1 MLDPAI
7 LKDNLE
13 VLESNISRRNL
24 DIDVSHLIS
33 LNEERKSLRFNAE
46 QKRSQQKELGK
57 QIANADNSE
66 KEKLLDKASELS
78 NDVKLLFE
86 QVDKKDEEFLNLWIK
101 IPNLISST
109 SPDGKSENDN
119 LEIKKVGN
127 VKEISNPKDHLEIA
141 SKLNLIDVEKASEVS
156 GSRFAY
162 LFGDLVKIEF
172 NLVSWALNKLSD
184 KGFTPTVP
192 PVLVRENA
200 LYGTGF
206 FPDDAEQ
213 VYEIPNDDLYLV
225 GTSEVP
231 LAALHTNEII
241 DLEELPIRYAGF
253 STCFRR
259 EAGTYGKDTTGIFRV
274 HQFDKVEMFSF
285 CNPEKSEEEHEFILS
300 VEEELLQSLEIPYR
314 VVDVCAGD
322 LGASAAKKYDIE
334 AWIPSQNT
342 YREVTSCSNTTDY
355 QARRLNIR
363 AKKEGNTSVL
373 HTLNGTAIAVGRI
386 LIALIEN
393 NQNEDSSVVFSV
405 PKLIVLPLRYKSLN
419 LFELVPKS

>member
-7 LKDNLE
+7 LKNDIESLELNLE
-13 VLESNISRRNL
+13 RRNL
-24 DIDVSHLIS
+24 DVDLKE
-33 LNEERKSLRFNAE
+33 LTALDELRRELRFEAEKLRSE
-46 QKRSQQKELGK
+46 QKNLGK
-57 QIANADNSE
+57 QIASADEKTKNELLDQASQMSE
-66 KEKLLDKASELS
+66 K
-78 NDVKLLFE
+78 VKELFE
-86 QVDKKDEEFLNLWIK
+86 KVDVADKNFMDIWIK
-101 IPNLISST
+101 IPNLISTT
-109 SPDGKSENDN
+109 SPDGTSDKENS
-119 LEIKKVGN
+119 EIKKFG
-127 VKEISNPKDHLEIA
+127 EIRNINNPKDHLEIA
-141 SKLNLIDVEKASEVS
+141 ESLGLIDVQKASEVS
-156 GSRFAY
+156 GSRFSY
-162 LFGDLVKIEF
+162 LFGDLVKVEF
-172 NLVSWALNKLSD
+172 NLVLWAMQQLSD
-184 KGFTPTVP
+184 KGFKPTIP

-231 LAALHTNEII
+231 LAALHSNEIL
-241 DLEELPIRYAGF
+241 DTATLPIRYAGF

-285 CNPEKSEEEHEFILS
+285 CDPEKSEEEHKFILS
-300 VEEELLQSLEIPYR
+300 VEEELLQALEIPYR

-322 LGASAAKKYDIE
+322 LGSSASKKYDIE
-334 AWIPSQNT
+334 AWIPSQQT
-342 YREVTSCSNTTDY
+342 YREVTSCSNTTDF

-363 AKKEGNTSVL
+363 AKADGQTNIL

-393 NQNEDSSVVFSV
+393 NQTEDGKVEFSDSVAEIIGV
-405 PKLIVLPLRYKSLN
+405 KN
-419 LFELVPKS
+419 LG

>member
-13 VLESNISRRNL
+13 VLVSNISRRNL
-24 DIDVSHLIS
+24 EIDVNHLIS
-33 LNEERKSLRFNAE
+33 LNDERKSLRFNAE

-57 QIANADNSE
+57 QIANADENE
-66 KEKLLDKASELS
+66 KEDLLNKASELS
-78 NDVKLLFE
+78 NEVKLLFE
-86 QVDKKDEEFLNLWIK
+86 QVDKKDEEFLNLWVK
-101 IPNLISST
+101 IPNLISKT
-109 SPDGKSENDN
+109 SPDGKSDEDN
-119 LEIKKVGN
+119 VEIKKVGN
-127 VKEISNPKDHLEIA
+127 VKEIPNPKDHLEIA

-172 NLVSWALNKLSD
+172 NLVSWALNKLSE

-241 DLEELPIRYAGF
+241 NMEDLPIRYAGF

-342 YREVTSCSNTTDY
+342 YREVTSCSNTTSF

-363 AKKEGNTSVL
+363 AKSEGETSIL

-393 NQNEDSSVVFSV
+393 NQTEDGKVEFSDKV
-405 PKLIVLPLRYKSLN
+405 AEIIGVKN
-419 LFELVPKS
+419 LG

>member
-7 LKDNLE
+7 LKNDIESLELNLE
-13 VLESNISRRNL
+13 RRNL
-24 DIDVSHLIS
+24 DIDLKE
-33 LNEERKSLRFNAE
+33 LTALDELRRELRFEAEKLRSE
-46 QKRSQQKELGK
+46 QKTLGK
-57 QIANADNSE
+57 QIASADEKTKNELLDQASQMSE
-66 KEKLLDKASELS
+66 K
-78 NDVKLLFE
+78 VKDLFE
-86 QVDKKDEEFLNLWIK
+86 KVDLADKNFMDIWIK
-101 IPNLISST
+101 IPNLISTT
-109 SPDGKSENDN
+109 SPDGTSDKENS
-119 LEIKKVGN
+119 EIKKFG
-127 VKEISNPKDHLEIA
+127 EIRNINNPKDHLEIA
-141 SKLNLIDVEKASEVS
+141 ESLGLIDVQKASEVS
-156 GSRFAY
+156 GSRFSY

-172 NLVSWALNKLSD
+172 NLVLWAMQQLSD
-184 KGFTPTVP
+184 KGFKPTIP

-231 LAALHTNEII
+231 LAALHSNEIL
-241 DLEELPIRYAGF
+241 DTATLPIRYAGF

-285 CNPEKSEEEHEFILS
+285 CNPEKSEEEHKFILS
-300 VEEELLQSLEIPYR
+300 VEEELLQALEIPYR

-322 LGASAAKKYDIE
+322 LGSSASKKYDIE
-334 AWIPSQNT
+334 AWIPSQQA
-342 YREVTSCSNTTDY
+342 YREVTSCSNTTDF

-363 AKKEGNTSVL
+363 GKADGETNVL

-393 NQNEDSSVVFSV
+393 NQTEDGKVDFSDSVAEIIGI
-405 PKLIVLPLRYKSLN
+405 KN
-419 LFELVPKS
+419 LS

>member
-7 LKDNLE
+7 LKNDIESLELNLE
-13 VLESNISRRNL
+13 RRNL
-24 DIDVSHLIS
+24 DVDLKE
-33 LNEERKSLRFNAE
+33 LTALDELRRELRYEAEKLRSE
-46 QKRSQQKELGK
+46 QKNLGK
-57 QIANADNSE
+57 QIASADEKTKNELLDQASQMSE
-66 KEKLLDKASELS
+66 K
-78 NDVKLLFE
+78 VKDLFE
-86 QVDKKDEEFLNLWIK
+86 KVDLADKNFMDIWIK
-101 IPNLISST
+101 IPNLISTT
-109 SPDGKSENDN
+109 SPDGTSDKENS
-119 LEIKKVGN
+119 EIKKFG
-127 VKEISNPKDHLEIA
+127 EIRNINNPKDHLEIA
-141 SKLNLIDVEKASEVS
+141 ESLGLIDVQKASEVS
-156 GSRFAY
+156 GSRFSY

-172 NLVSWALNKLSD
+172 NLVLWAMQKLSD
-184 KGFTPTVP
+184 KGFKPTIP

-231 LAALHTNEII
+231 LAALHSNEIL
-241 DLEELPIRYAGF
+241 DTATLPIRYAGF

-285 CNPEKSEEEHEFILS
+285 CDPEKSEEEHKFILS
-300 VEEELLQSLEIPYR
+300 VEEELLQALEIPYR

-322 LGASAAKKYDIE
+322 LGSSASKKYDIE
-334 AWIPSQNT
+334 AWIPSQQT
-342 YREVTSCSNTTDY
+342 YREVTSCSNTTDF

-363 AKKEGNTSVL
+363 GKADGETNVL

-393 NQNEDSSVVFSV
+393 NQTVDGKVEFSDGV
-405 PKLIVLPLRYKSLN
+405 AEIIGVKN
-419 LFELVPKS
+419 LS

>member
-13 VLESNISRRNL
+13 VFESNISKRNL
-24 DIDVSHLIS
+24 EIDVNHLIS

-57 QIANADNSE
+57 QIANADENE
-66 KEKLLDKASELS
+66 KEDLLNKASELS
-78 NDVKLLFE
+78 NEVKLLFE
-86 QVDKKDEEFLNLWIK
+86 QVDKKDEEFLNLWVK
-101 IPNLISST
+101 IPNLISKT
-109 SPDGKSENDN
+109 SPDGKSDEDN
-119 LEIKKVGN
+119 IEIKKVGN
-127 VKEISNPKDHLEIA
+127 VKEIPNPKDHLEIA

-172 NLVSWALNKLSD
+172 NLVSWALNKLSE

-241 DLEELPIRYAGF
+241 NMEDLPIRYAGF

-334 AWIPSQNT
+334 AWMPSQNT
-342 YREVTSCSNTTDY
+342 YREVTSCSNTTSF

-363 AKKEGNTSVL
+363 AKSEGETSIL

-393 NQNEDSSVVFSV
+393 NQTEEGKVEFSDKV
-405 PKLIVLPLRYKSLN
+405 TEIIGVKN
-419 LFELVPKS
+419 LG

>member
-1 MLDPAI
+1 MLDPSL
-7 LKDNLE
+7 LKNDLDSLRDNLK
-13 VLESNISRRNL
+13 RRNL
-24 DIDVSHLIS
+24 DVDLEQLIKLDES
-33 LNEERKSLRFNAE
+33 RRKLRFEAEKLRAE
-46 QKRSQQKELGK
+46 QKSLGK
-57 QIANADNSE
+57 DIANAES
-66 KEKLLDKASELS
+66 KEKKGLLEKASQISE
-78 NDVKLLFE
+78 NVKKLFDE
-86 QVDKKDEEFLNLWIK
+86 VEEKDKEFFDLWVK
-101 IPNLISST
+101 IPNLISSS
-109 SPDGKSENDN
+109 SPDGKTDQDN
-119 LEIKKVGN
+119 AEIKKVGDIKN
-127 VKEISNPKDHLEIA
+127 INNPKDHLEIA
-141 SKLNLIDVEKASEVS
+141 EKLGLIDVQKASEVS
-156 GSRFAY
+156 GSRFSY

-172 NLVSWALNKLSD
+172 NLVSWALDILSK

-231 LAALHTNEII
+231 LAALHSDELLDMEN
-241 DLEELPIRYAGF
+241 LPIRYAGF

-322 LGASAAKKYDIE
+322 LGVSASKKYDIE

-342 YREVTSCSNTTDY
+342 YREVTSCSNTTSF

-363 AKKEGNTSVL
+363 AKSEGETSIL

-386 LIALIEN
+386 LISLIEN
-393 NQNEDSSVVFSV
+393 NQTEDGKVEFSDKV
-405 PKLIVLPLRYKSLN
+405 SKIIGVKN
-419 LFELVPKS
+419 LG

>member
-7 LKDNLE
+7 LKDSLE

-24 DIDVSHLIS
+24 EIDVNHLIS

-57 QIANADNSE
+57 EIANADESG
-66 KEKLLDKASELS
+66 KEELLNKASELS
-78 NDVKLLFE
+78 NEVKLLFE

-101 IPNLISST
+101 IPNLISKT
-109 SPDGKSENDN
+109 SPDGKSDEDN

-127 VKEISNPKDHLEIA
+127 VKNIPNPKDHLEIA

-172 NLVSWALNKLSD
+172 NLVSWALNKLSE

-241 DLEELPIRYAGF
+241 NMEELPIRYAGF

-342 YREVTSCSNTTDY
+342 YREVTSCSNTTSF

-363 AKKEGNTSVL
+363 VKSEGETSIL

-393 NQNEDSSVVFSV
+393 NQTEDGKVEFSDKV
-405 PKLIVLPLRYKSLN
+405 AEIIGVKN
-419 LFELVPKS
+419 LG

>member
-13 VLESNISRRNL
+13 DLELNISRRDLKIDINL
-24 DIDVSHLIS
+24 LIS
-33 LNEERKSLRFNAE
+33 LNDERKSLRFDAE

-57 QIANADNSE
+57 QIANANENE
-66 KEKLLDKASELS
+66 KEELLDKASELS
-78 NDVKLLFE
+78 NEVKLLFE
-86 QVDKKDEEFLNLWIK
+86 EVDKRDEEFFNLWVK
-101 IPNLISST
+101 IPNLISKT
-109 SPDGKSENDN
+109 SPDGKSDQDN

-127 VKEISNPKDHLEIA
+127 VKDISSPKDHLEIA
-141 SKLNLIDVEKASEVS
+141 TKLNLLDVEKASEVS

-172 NLVSWALNKLSD
+172 NLVSWALNKLSE

-241 DLEELPIRYAGF
+241 NMEELPLRYAGF

-285 CNPEKSEEEHEFILS
+285 CSPEKSEKEHEFILS

-342 YREVTSCSNTTDY
+342 YREVTSCSNTTSF

-363 AKKEGNTSVL
+363 AKSEGETKVL

-393 NQNEDSSVVFSV
+393 NQTEDGKVKFSNEVAEIIGV
-405 PKLIVLPLRYKSLN
+405 KN
-419 LFELVPKS
+419 LGQ

>member
-1 MLDPAI
+1 MLDPNL
-7 LKDNLE
+7 LKDNIEILE
-13 VLESNISRRNL
+13 KNINRRGLDVDLDNL
-24 DIDVSHLIS
+24 IK
-33 LNEERKSLRFNAE
+33 LNEERKSARFDAE
-46 QKRSQQKELGK
+46 QKRSEQKEMGK
-57 QIANADNSE
+57 QIANSSKDE
-66 KEKLLDKASELS
+66 KEELLKQASALS
-78 NDVKLLFE
+78 EEVKSLFE
-86 QVDKKDEEFLNLWIK
+86 FVEKKDQDFFDLWIK
-101 IPNLISST
+101 LPNLISET
-109 SPDGKSENDN
+109 SPDGKTDADN
-119 LEIKKVGN
+119 KEIKQVGTIN
-127 VKEISNPKDHLEIA
+127 DISSPKSHIEIGEELG
-141 SKLNLIDVEKASEVS
+141 LIDVQKAAEVS
-156 GSRFAY
+156 GSRFSY

-172 NLVSWALNKLSD
+172 SLVSWALNKLSD

-213 VYEIPNDDLYLV
+213 VYEIPNDELFLV

-231 LAALHTNEII
+231 LAALHSNEIVDI
-241 DLEELPIRYAGF
+241 DNLPVRYAGF

-259 EAGTYGKDTTGIFRV
+259 EAGTYGKDTSGIFRV

-285 CNPEKSEEEHEFILS
+285 CNPENSLDEHEFILS
-300 VEEELLQSLEIPYR
+300 VEEELLQELEIPYR

-322 LGASAAKKYDIE
+322 LGASASKKYDIE

-342 YREVTSCSNTTDY
+342 YREVTSCSNTTDF

-363 AKKEGNTSVL
+363 TKDNDSTKTI

-393 NQNEDSSVVFSV
+393 NQTEDGEVEFSDNV
-405 PKLIVLPLRYKSLN
+405 ANILGVKKLSKQ
-419 LFELVPKS
+419 

>member
-1 MLDPAI
+1 MLDPTI
-7 LKDNLE
+7 LKNNIESLELNLE
-13 VLESNISRRNL
+13 RRNMNVDLKELIAL
-24 DIDVSHLIS
+24 D
-33 LNEERKSLRFNAE
+33 EMRRELRFEAEKLRSE
-46 QKRSQQKELGK
+46 QKALGK
-57 QIANADNSE
+57 QIASADEKTKNELLDQASQMSE
-66 KEKLLDKASELS
+66 K
-78 NDVKLLFE
+78 VKDLFE
-86 QVDKKDEEFLNLWIK
+86 KVDVADKSFMDIWKK
-101 IPNLISST
+101 IPNLISTT
-109 SPDGKSENDN
+109 SPDGTSDKENS
-119 LEIKKVGN
+119 EIKKYG
-127 VKEISNPKDHLEIA
+127 EIRNINNPKDHLEIA
-141 SKLNLIDVEKASEVS
+141 ESLGLIDVQKAAEVS
-156 GSRFAY
+156 GSRFSY

-172 NLVSWALNKLSD
+172 NLVLWAMQQLSD
-184 KGFTPTVP
+184 KGFKPTIP

-231 LAALHTNEII
+231 LAALHSNEIL
-241 DLEELPIRYAGF
+241 DTSTLPIRYAGF

-285 CNPEKSEEEHEFILS
+285 CDPEKSEEEHKFILS
-300 VEEELLQSLEIPYR
+300 VEEELLQALEIPYR

-322 LGASAAKKYDIE
+322 LGSSASKKYDIE
-334 AWIPSQNT
+334 AWIPSQQT
-342 YREVTSCSNTTDY
+342 YREVTSCSNTTDF

-363 AKKEGNTSVL
+363 GKADGETNVL

-393 NQNEDSSVVFSV
+393 NQTEDGKVEFSDSVAEIIGV
-405 PKLIVLPLRYKSLN
+405 KN
-419 LFELVPKS
+419 LG

>member
-1 MLDPAI
+1 MLDPTI

-13 VLESNISRRNL
+13 ALESNISRRNL
-24 DIDVSHLIS
+24 RIDVKHLIS
-33 LNEERKSLRFNAE
+33 LNEERKSLRYDAE

-57 QIANADNSE
+57 KIANADKNE
-66 KEKLLDKASELS
+66 KEELLNKASEMS
-78 NDVKLLFE
+78 NEVKLLFE

-101 IPNLISST
+101 IPNLISKT
-109 SPDGKSENDN
+109 SPDGKSDQDN

-127 VKEISNPKDHLEIA
+127 VKDLPSPKDHLEIA

-172 NLVSWALNKLSD
+172 NLVSWALNNLSE
-184 KGFTPTVP
+184 KGFNPTVP

-200 LYGTGF
+200 LFGTGF

-213 VYEIPNDDLYLV
+213 VYKIPNDDLYLV

-241 DLEELPIRYAGF
+241 NMEELPLRYAGF

-285 CNPEKSEEEHEFILS
+285 CSPDKSEDEHEYILS

-342 YREVTSCSNTTDY
+342 YREVTSCSNTTSF

-363 AKKEGNTSVL
+363 AKSEEETKVL

-393 NQNEDSSVVFSV
+393 NQTEDGKVEFSDKV
-405 PKLIVLPLRYKSLN
+405 AEIIGVKN
-419 LFELVPKS
+419 LG

>member
-1 MLDPAI
+1 MLDPGL

-13 VLESNISRRNL
+13 ALKINISRRNL
-24 DIDVSHLIS
+24 DVDIDFLIN
-33 LNEERKSLRFNAE
+33 LNEERKKLRFEAE
-46 QKRSQQKELGK
+46 QKRSEQKEIGK
-57 QIANADNSE
+57 AIATADEVS
-66 KEKLLDKASELS
+66 KEALLSKASDLS
-78 NDVKLLFE
+78 NVVKSLFE
-86 QVDKKDEEFLNLWIK
+86 KVDQKDEEFFNQWIK
-101 IPNLISST
+101 IPNIISET
-109 SPDGKSENDN
+109 SPDGKSDEDN
-119 LEIKKVGN
+119 SEIKKIGN
-127 VKEISNPKDHLEIA
+127 IKEIKNPRDHLEIA

-200 LYGTGF
+200 LFGTGF

-213 VYEIPNDDLYLV
+213 VYEIPNDDLFLV

-231 LAALHTNEII
+231 LAALHSNEILNI
-241 DLEELPIRYAGF
+241 EELPLRYAGF

-285 CNPEKSEEEHEFILS
+285 CDPTKSEEEHEFILS
-300 VEEELLQSLEIPYR
+300 VEEELLQALEIPYR

-322 LGASAAKKYDIE
+322 LGASATKKFDIE

-342 YREVTSCSNTTDY
+342 FREVTSCSNTTDY

-363 AKKEGNTSVL
+363 AKSEGKTSVL

-393 NQNEDSSVVFSV
+393 NQNEDGSVVFSDKV
-405 PKLIVLPLRYKSLN
+405 SEIIGVKKLG
-419 LFELVPKS
+419 E

>member
-1 MLDPAI
+1 MLDPAL
-7 LKDNLE
+7 LKNDLE
-13 VLESNISRRNL
+13 TLKLNISRRNL
-24 DIDVSHLIS
+24 NVDIDFLIN
-33 LNEERKSLRFNAE
+33 LNEERKKLRFEAE
-46 QKRSQQKELGK
+46 QKRSEQKEIGK
-57 QIANADNSE
+57 EIATADDKS
-66 KEKLLDKASELS
+66 KENLLSQASNIS
-78 NDVKLLFE
+78 NEVKSLFE
-86 QVDKKDEEFLNLWIK
+86 KVDQKDEEFFNNWVK
-101 IPNLISST
+101 IPNIISET
-109 SPDGKSENDN
+109 SPDGKSDSDN
-119 LEIKKVGN
+119 LEIKKIGN
-127 VKEISNPKDHLEIA
+127 IKEMKNPRDHLEIA

-213 VYEIPNDDLYLV
+213 VYEIPNDDLFLA

-231 LAALHTNEII
+231 LAALHTNEILNI
-241 DLEELPIRYAGF
+241 KNLPLRYAGF

-285 CNPEKSEEEHEFILS
+285 CDPVKSKEEHEFILS
-300 VEEELLQSLEIPYR
+300 VEEELLQALEIPYR

-322 LGASAAKKYDIE
+322 LGASAAKKFDIE

-363 AKKEGNTSVL
+363 AKDEGSTSVL

-393 NQNEDSSVVFSV
+393 NQNTDGSVVFSDKV
-405 PKLIVLPLRYKSLN
+405 AEIIGVEQLGK
-419 LFELVPKS
+419 

>member
-24 DIDVSHLIS
+24 DIDVSHLIA

-46 QKRSQQKELGK
+46 QKRSQQKEIGK
-57 QIANADNSE
+57 QIANADKNE
-66 KEKLLDKASELS
+66 KEELLNKASELS
-78 NDVKLLFE
+78 NEVKLLFE
-86 QVDKKDEEFLNLWIK
+86 QVDKKDEEFTNLWVK
-101 IPNLISST
+101 IPNLISRT
-109 SPDGKSENDN
+109 SPDGKSDKDN

-127 VKEISNPKDHLEIA
+127 IKEISNPKDHLEIA

-172 NLVSWALNKLSD
+172 NLVSWALNQLSE

-241 DLEELPIRYAGF
+241 NMEELPIRYVGF

-342 YREVTSCSNTTDY
+342 YREVTSCSNTTSF

-363 AKKEGNTSVL
+363 AKSEEETSIL

-393 NQNEDSSVVFSV
+393 NQTEEGKVEFSDKV
-405 PKLIVLPLRYKSLN
+405 AEIIGVKN
-419 LFELVPKS
+419 LG

>member
-7 LKDNLE
+7 LKNDIESLELNLE
-13 VLESNISRRNL
+13 RRNL
-24 DIDVSHLIS
+24 DVDLKE
-33 LNEERKSLRFNAE
+33 LTALDELRRELRFEAEKLRSE
-46 QKRSQQKELGK
+46 QKTLGK
-57 QIANADNSE
+57 QIASADEKTKNELLDQASQMSE
-66 KEKLLDKASELS
+66 K
-78 NDVKLLFE
+78 VKDLFE
-86 QVDKKDEEFLNLWIK
+86 KVDLADKNFMDIWIK
-101 IPNLISST
+101 IPNLISTT
-109 SPDGKSENDN
+109 SPDGTSDKENS
-119 LEIKKVGN
+119 EIKKFG
-127 VKEISNPKDHLEIA
+127 EIRNINNPKDHLEIA
-141 SKLNLIDVEKASEVS
+141 ESLGLIDVQKASEVS
-156 GSRFAY
+156 GSRFSY
-162 LFGDLVKIEF
+162 LFGDLVKVEF
-172 NLVSWALNKLSD
+172 NLVLWAMQQLSD
-184 KGFTPTVP
+184 KGFKPTIP

-231 LAALHTNEII
+231 LAALHSNEIL
-241 DLEELPIRYAGF
+241 DTATLPIRYAGF

-285 CNPEKSEEEHEFILS
+285 CDPEKSEEEHKFILS
-300 VEEELLQSLEIPYR
+300 VEEELLQALEIPYR

-322 LGASAAKKYDIE
+322 LGSSASKKYDIE
-334 AWIPSQNT
+334 AWIPSQKA
-342 YREVTSCSNTTDY
+342 YREVTSCSNTTDF

-363 AKKEGNTSVL
+363 GKADGETNVL

-393 NQNEDSSVVFSV
+393 NQTEDGKVEFSDSVAEIIGV
-405 PKLIVLPLRYKSLN
+405 KN
-419 LFELVPKS
+419 LS

>member
-1 MLDPAI
+1 MLDPAL
-7 LKDNLE
+7 LKNDLE
-13 VLESNISRRNL
+13 TLKLNISRRNL
-24 DIDVSHLIS
+24 NVDIDFLIN
-33 LNEERKSLRFNAE
+33 LNEERKKLRFEAE
-46 QKRSQQKELGK
+46 QKRSEQKEIGK
-57 QIANADNSE
+57 EISTADDKS
-66 KEKLLDKASELS
+66 KEGLLSQASSISNEVKA
-78 NDVKLLFE
+78 LFE
-86 QVDKKDEEFLNLWIK
+86 KVDQKDEEFFNNWVK
-101 IPNLISST
+101 IPNIISET
-109 SPDGKSENDN
+109 SPDGKSDSDN
-119 LEIKKVGN
+119 LEIKKIGN
-127 VKEISNPKDHLEIA
+127 IKEMKNPRDHLEIA

-213 VYEIPNDDLYLV
+213 VYEIPNDDLFLV

-231 LAALHTNEII
+231 LAALHTNEILNI
-241 DLEELPIRYAGF
+241 KNLPLRYAGF

-285 CNPEKSEEEHEFILS
+285 CDPVKSKEEHEFILS
-300 VEEELLQSLEIPYR
+300 VEEELLQALEIPYR

-322 LGASAAKKYDIE
+322 LGASAAKKFDIE

-363 AKKEGNTSVL
+363 AKDEGSTSVL

-393 NQNEDSSVVFSV
+393 NQNTDGSVVFSDKV
-405 PKLIVLPLRYKSLN
+405 AEIIGVEQLGK
-419 LFELVPKS
+419 

>member
-1 MLDPAI
+1 MLDPNLLKENIEI
-7 LKDNLE
+7 LEK
-13 VLESNISRRNL
+13 NIKRRGL
-24 DIDVSHLIS
+24 DIDLDNLIK
-33 LNEERKSLRFNAE
+33 LNEERKSARFDAE
-46 QKRSQQKELGK
+46 QKRSEQKEMGK
-57 QIANADNSE
+57 QIANSSKEE
-66 KEKLLDKASELS
+66 KEELLKQASALS
-78 NDVKLLFE
+78 DEVKSLFE
-86 QVDKKDEEFLNLWIK
+86 IVEKKDQDFFDLWIK
-101 IPNLISST
+101 LPNLISET
-109 SPDGKSENDN
+109 SPDGKTDVDN
-119 LEIKKVGN
+119 KEIKQVGTIN
-127 VKEISNPKDHLEIA
+127 DISSPKSHIEIGEELG
-141 SKLNLIDVEKASEVS
+141 LIDVQKAAEVS
-156 GSRFAY
+156 GSRFSY

-172 NLVSWALNKLSD
+172 SLVSWALNKLSD

-213 VYEIPNDDLYLV
+213 VYEIPNDELFLV

-231 LAALHTNEII
+231 LAALHSNEIVDI
-241 DLEELPIRYAGF
+241 DNLPVRYAGF

-259 EAGTYGKDTTGIFRV
+259 EAGTYGKDTSGIFRV

-285 CNPEKSEEEHEFILS
+285 CNPENSLDEHEFILS
-300 VEEELLQSLEIPYR
+300 VEEELLQELEIPYR

-322 LGASAAKKYDIE
+322 LGASASKKYDIE

-342 YREVTSCSNTTDY
+342 YREVTSCSNTTDF

-363 AKKEGNTSVL
+363 TKDNDSTKTI

-393 NQNEDSSVVFSV
+393 NQTEDGEVEFSDNV
-405 PKLIVLPLRYKSLN
+405 ANILGVKKLSKQ
-419 LFELVPKS
+419 

>member
-1 MLDPAI
+1 MLDPTI
-7 LKDNLE
+7 LKNDIESLELNLE
-13 VLESNISRRNL
+13 RRN
-24 DIDVSHLIS
+24 IDVDLKE
-33 LNEERKSLRFNAE
+33 LTALDELRRELRFEAEKLRSE
-46 QKRSQQKELGK
+46 QKALGK
-57 QIANADNSE
+57 QIASADEKTKNELLNQASQMSE
-66 KEKLLDKASELS
+66 K
-78 NDVKLLFE
+78 VKDLFE
-86 QVDKKDEEFLNLWIK
+86 KVDVADKNFMDIWIK
-101 IPNLISST
+101 IPNLISNT
-109 SPDGKSENDN
+109 SPDGVSDKENS
-119 LEIKKVGN
+119 EIKKYG
-127 VKEISNPKDHLEIA
+127 EIRNINNPKDHLEIA
-141 SKLNLIDVEKASEVS
+141 ESLGLIDVQKAAEVS
-156 GSRFAY
+156 GSRFSY

-172 NLVSWALNKLSD
+172 NLVLWAMQKLSD
-184 KGFTPTVP
+184 KGFKPTIP

-231 LAALHTNEII
+231 LAALHSNEIL
-241 DLEELPIRYAGF
+241 DTATLPIRYAGF

-285 CNPEKSEEEHEFILS
+285 CDPEKSEEEHQFILS
-300 VEEELLQSLEIPYR
+300 VEEELLQALEIPYR

-322 LGASAAKKYDIE
+322 LGSSASKKYDIE
-334 AWIPSQNT
+334 AWIPSQQT
-342 YREVTSCSNTTDY
+342 YREVTSCSNTTDF

-363 AKKEGNTSVL
+363 GKADGETSVL

-393 NQNEDSSVVFSV
+393 NQTEEGKVEFSDSVAEIIGV
-405 PKLIVLPLRYKSLN
+405 KN
-419 LFELVPKS
+419 LG

>member
-1 MLDPAI
+1 MLDPAL
-7 LKDNLE
+7 LKNDLE
-13 VLESNISRRNL
+13 TLKLNISRRNL
-24 DIDVSHLIS
+24 NVDIDFLIK
-33 LNEERKSLRFNAE
+33 LNEERKKLRFEAE
-46 QKRSQQKELGK
+46 QKRSEQKEIGK
-57 QIANADNSE
+57 EIATADDKS
-66 KEKLLDKASELS
+66 KEGLLSQASSISNEVKA
-78 NDVKLLFE
+78 LFE
-86 QVDKKDEEFLNLWIK
+86 KVDQKDEEFFNNWVK
-101 IPNLISST
+101 IPNIISET
-109 SPDGKSENDN
+109 SPDGKSDSDN
-119 LEIKKVGN
+119 LEIKKIGN
-127 VKEISNPKDHLEIA
+127 IKEMNNPRDHLEIA

-213 VYEIPNDDLYLV
+213 VYEIPNDDLFLV

-231 LAALHTNEII
+231 LAALHTNEILNI
-241 DLEELPIRYAGF
+241 KNLPLRYAGF

-285 CNPEKSEEEHEFILS
+285 CDPVKSKEEHEFILS
-300 VEEELLQSLEIPYR
+300 VEEELLQALEIPYR

-322 LGASAAKKYDIE
+322 LGASAAKKFDIE

-363 AKKEGNTSVL
+363 AKSEGKTSVL

-393 NQNEDSSVVFSV
+393 NQNTDGSVVFSDKV
-405 PKLIVLPLRYKSLN
+405 AEIIGVEQLGK
-419 LFELVPKS
+419 

>member
-24 DIDVSHLIS
+24 DIDVNHLIS

-57 QIANADNSE
+57 QIANAEKNE
-66 KEKLLDKASELS
+66 KEELLNKASELS
-78 NDVKLLFE
+78 DEVKLLFE
-86 QVDKKDEEFLNLWIK
+86 QVDKKDEEFLNQWVK
-101 IPNLISST
+101 IPNLISKT
-109 SPDGKSENDN
+109 SPDGKSDKDN

-141 SKLNLIDVEKASEVS
+141 SQLNLIDVEKASEVS

-172 NLVSWALNKLSD
+172 NLVSWALNKLSE

-241 DLEELPIRYAGF
+241 NMEELPIRYAGF

-285 CNPEKSEEEHEFILS
+285 CNPEKSEAEHEFILS

-342 YREVTSCSNTTDY
+342 YREVTSCSNTTSF

-363 AKKEGNTSVL
+363 AKSEGETSIL

-386 LIALIEN
+386 LIAIIEN
-393 NQNEDSSVVFSV
+393 NQTEDGKVEFSDKV
-405 PKLIVLPLRYKSLN
+405 AEIIGVKN
-419 LFELVPKS
+419 LG

>member
-1 MLDPAI
+1 MLDPNL
-7 LKDNLE
+7 LKDNIEILE
-13 VLESNISRRNL
+13 KNINRRGLDVDLDNL
-24 DIDVSHLIS
+24 IK
-33 LNEERKSLRFNAE
+33 LNEERKSARFDAE
-46 QKRSQQKELGK
+46 QKRSEQKEMGK
-57 QIANADNSE
+57 QIANSSKEE
-66 KEKLLDKASELS
+66 KEELLKQASALS
-78 NDVKLLFE
+78 DEVKSLFE
-86 QVDKKDEEFLNLWIK
+86 IVEKKDQDFFDLWIK
-101 IPNLISST
+101 LPNLISET
-109 SPDGKSENDN
+109 SPDGKTDADN
-119 LEIKKVGN
+119 KEIKQVGTIN
-127 VKEISNPKDHLEIA
+127 DISSPKSHIEIGEELG
-141 SKLNLIDVEKASEVS
+141 LIDVQKAAEVS
-156 GSRFAY
+156 GSRFSY

-172 NLVSWALNKLSD
+172 SLVSWALNKLSD

-213 VYEIPNDDLYLV
+213 VYEIPNDELFLV

-231 LAALHTNEII
+231 LAALHSNEIVEI
-241 DLEELPIRYAGF
+241 DNLPVRYAGF

-259 EAGTYGKDTTGIFRV
+259 EAGTYGKDTSGIFRV

-285 CNPEKSEEEHEFILS
+285 CNPENSLDEHEFILS
-300 VEEELLQSLEIPYR
+300 VEEELLQELEIPYR

-322 LGASAAKKYDIE
+322 LGASASKKYDIE

-342 YREVTSCSNTTDY
+342 YREVTSCSNTTDF

-363 AKKEGNTSVL
+363 TKDNDSTKTI

-393 NQNEDSSVVFSV
+393 NQTEDGEVKFSDNV
-405 PKLIVLPLRYKSLN
+405 ANILGVKKLSKQ
-419 LFELVPKS
+419 

>member
-1 MLDPAI
+1 MLDPLI
-7 LKDNLE
+7 LKENIEL
-13 VLESNISRRNL
+13 LKSNISRRNL
-24 DIDVSHLIS
+24 KIDVEDLIS
-33 LNEERKSLRFNAE
+33 LNDERKTLRFDAE

-57 QIANADNSE
+57 QIANANESE
-66 KEKLLDKASELS
+66 KEKLLIKATELS
-78 NDVKLLFE
+78 NEVKLLFD
-86 QVDKKDEEFLNLWIK
+86 QVDKKDEEFLNLWVK
-101 IPNLISST
+101 IPNLISDT
-109 SPDGKSENDN
+109 SPDGKSDKDN
-119 LEIKKVGN
+119 LEIRKVGK
-127 VKEISNPKDHLEIA
+127 VKDIPNPKDHLEIT
-141 SKLNLIDVEKASEVS
+141 SELNLIDVEKASEVS

-172 NLVSWALNKLSD
+172 NLVSWALNKLSE

-192 PVLVRENA
+192 PVLVKENA
-200 LYGTGF
+200 LFGTGF

-231 LAALHTNEII
+231 LAALHSNEII
-241 DLEELPIRYAGF
+241 NIEELPLRYAGF

-285 CNPEKSEEEHEFILS
+285 CNPQKSEEEHEFILS

-322 LGASAAKKYDIE
+322 LGASAAKKFDIE

-342 YREVTSCSNTTDY
+342 YREVTSCSNTTSF

-363 AKKEGNTSVL
+363 TKSGGETSVL

-393 NQNEDSSVVFSV
+393 NQTKDGKVEFSENV
-405 PKLIVLPLRYKSLN
+405 AEIIGVKN
-419 LFELVPKS
+419 LS

>member
-7 LKDNLE
+7 LKNDIESLELNLE
-13 VLESNISRRNL
+13 RRNL
-24 DIDVSHLIS
+24 DIDLKE
-33 LNEERKSLRFNAE
+33 LTALDELRRELRFEAEKLRSE
-46 QKRSQQKELGK
+46 QKNLGK
-57 QIANADNSE
+57 QIASADEKTKNELLDQASQMSE
-66 KEKLLDKASELS
+66 K
-78 NDVKLLFE
+78 VKDLFE
-86 QVDKKDEEFLNLWIK
+86 KVDLADKNFMDIWIK
-101 IPNLISST
+101 IPNLISTT
-109 SPDGKSENDN
+109 SPDGTSDKENS
-119 LEIKKVGN
+119 EIKKFG
-127 VKEISNPKDHLEIA
+127 EIRNINNPKDHLEIA
-141 SKLNLIDVEKASEVS
+141 ESLGLIDVQKASEVS
-156 GSRFAY
+156 GSRFSY

-172 NLVSWALNKLSD
+172 NLVLWAMQQLSD
-184 KGFTPTVP
+184 KGFKPTIP

-231 LAALHTNEII
+231 LAALHSNEIL
-241 DLEELPIRYAGF
+241 DTATLPIRYAGF

-285 CNPEKSEEEHEFILS
+285 CDPEKSEEEHKFILS
-300 VEEELLQSLEIPYR
+300 VEEELLQALEIPYR

-322 LGASAAKKYDIE
+322 LGSSASKKYDIE
-334 AWIPSQNT
+334 AWIPSQKA
-342 YREVTSCSNTTDY
+342 YREVTSCSNTTDF

-363 AKKEGNTSVL
+363 GKADGETNVL

-393 NQNEDSSVVFSV
+393 NQTEDGKVEFSDSVAEIIGV
-405 PKLIVLPLRYKSLN
+405 KN
-419 LFELVPKS
+419 LS

>member
-1 MLDPAI
+1 MLDPTL

-13 VLESNISRRNL
+13 ILKVNISRRNL
-24 DIDVSHLIS
+24 NVDIELLIN
-33 LNEERKSLRFNAE
+33 LNEERKKLRFEAE
-46 QKRSQQKELGK
+46 QKRSEQKKIGK
-57 QIANADNSE
+57 KIATADEES
-66 KEKLLDKASELS
+66 KEALLSQASDLS
-78 NDVKLLFE
+78 NEVKSLFE
-86 QVDKKDEEFLNLWIK
+86 EVDQKDEEFFNQWIK
-101 IPNLISST
+101 IPNIISDT
-109 SPDGKSENDN
+109 SPNGKSDDDN
-119 LEIKKVGN
+119 LEIKKIGN
-127 VKEISNPKDHLEIA
+127 IKEIKNPKDHLEIA

-192 PVLVRENA
+192 PVMVRENA

-213 VYEIPNDDLYLV
+213 VYEIPNDDLFLV

-231 LAALHTNEII
+231 LAALHTNEILNI
-241 DLEELPIRYAGF
+241 KELPIRYAGF

-285 CNPEKSEEEHEFILS
+285 CDPKKSEDEHEFILS
-300 VEEELLQSLEIPYR
+300 IEEELLQALEIPYR
-314 VVDVCAGD
+314 VVDVCSGD
-322 LGASAAKKYDIE
+322 LGASAAKKFDIE

-363 AKKEGNTSVL
+363 AKSESSTSVL

-393 NQNEDSSVVFSV
+393 NQLENGSVEFSDEV
-405 PKLIVLPLRYKSLN
+405 AKIIGVKN
-419 LFELVPKS
+419 LG

>member
-1 MLDPAI
+1 MLDPTI
-7 LKDNLE
+7 LKDNIE
-13 VLESNISRRNL
+13 VLKSNISRRNL
-24 DIDVSHLIS
+24 KIDLNQLIS
-33 LNEERKSLRFNAE
+33 LNEERKSLRFDAE

-57 QIANADNSE
+57 QIAIADESE
-66 KEKLLDKASELS
+66 KDELLSKATELS
-78 NDVKLLFE
+78 NEVKSLFE
-86 QVDKKDEEFLNLWIK
+86 QVDKKDEEFLNLWVK
-101 IPNLISST
+101 IPNLISDT
-109 SPDGKSENDN
+109 SPDGKSDKDN

-127 VKEISNPKDHLEIA
+127 VKDMPSPKDHLEIA

-172 NLVSWALNKLSD
+172 NLVSWALNKLSE
-184 KGFTPTVP
+184 KGFIPTVP

-213 VYEIPNDDLYLV
+213 VYEVPNDDLYLV

-231 LAALHTNEII
+231 LAALHSNEII
-241 DLEELPIRYAGF
+241 NMEELPLRYAGF

-285 CNPEKSEEEHEFILS
+285 CDPQKSEEEHEFILS

-322 LGASAAKKYDIE
+322 LGASAAKKFDIE

-342 YREVTSCSNTTDY
+342 YREVTSCSNTTSF

-363 AKKEGNTSVL
+363 AKSDGDTSVL

-393 NQNEDSSVVFSV
+393 NQTEDGKVEFSDKV
-405 PKLIVLPLRYKSLN
+405 AEIIGVKN
-419 LFELVPKS
+419 LG